1 MQQRL
6 QTGGFITF
14 VNDKL
19 IARVTNA
26 LEAAN
31 YICDIGAD
39 NGLGNFI
46 NSALNNSPHF
56 KTWRGAMPSRTP
68 NALSKY
74 QKEFPNYSHI
84 DVDSEINSIGQSL
97 ADGQML
103 FHGGLWPGGNSDEF
117 KLIRPFSTSFC
128 PQVALRNAEHKG
140 KAYDNNRINL
150 FVLRATRPTTK
161 VFSFRRSG
169 TNLGHENEVLFASG
183 AYLKLRAIN
192 LIRNDYL
199 ASKYSMPDKK
209 IEIYVYEIDIS

>member
-1 MQQRL
+1 MQHHHE
-6 QTGGFITF
+6 TGRFITV

-39 NGLGNFI
+39 NGLGNFV

-56 KTWRGAMPSRTP
+56 KAWRDVMPSRTP

-74 QKEFPNYSHI
+74 QKEFPNYNHI
-84 DVDSEINSIGQSL
+84 DVDSEINDIGRSL
-97 ADGQML
+97 DEGQML
-103 FHGGLWPGGNSDEF
+103 FHGGVWPGGCSAEF
-117 KLIRPFSTSFC
+117 KSIRPFSTSFC
-128 PQVALRNAEHKG
+128 PQVALRNSEHRG
-140 KAYDNNRINL
+140 KAYDANRIDL
-150 FVLRATRPTTK
+150 LVLRAIRPITK
-161 VFSFRRSG
+161 VFSFRRYG

-183 AYLKLRAIN
+183 AHLKLRSRN

-199 ASKYSMPDKK
+199 AAKYSMPNKK
-209 IEIYVYEIDIS
+209 IEIYVTEVDIS